1 MTQTIVIS
9 SGKGGVGKTNI
20 SVNAAIEL
28 AQRNYRTCL
37 FDADL
42 GLANV
47 NILLGIQPENSLD
60 DYIFGDKSLNEI
72 ILRTKFG
79 IDVIPGSSGIEKTAN
94 LAQEDIAD
102 LIAAFAQI
110 PGYDYFLID
119 TSSGISRGV
128 IAFCLAGS
136 QTIIVITA
144 EATSLTD
151 AYALLKVMAC
161 NNYRG
166 TVKILVNKSPSVPQA
181 KETYLRFKDVVSRH
195 LKIDISP
202 AGIILNDPNI
212 ETSITRQEPAL
223 LLYPDSLA
231 CQCIRAMVSNLIK
244 SDAGPHQG
252 DDLNE
257 FWQRYFDYALQDLSL
272 PETPGI
278 RKTPRRSFQ
287 LLSPARASEGRDHS
301 NLSDHSDQSDHR
313 EEEKKLPENT
323 PERIS
328 PFALGNGVFA
338 LANLPVPIPLLAK
351 ALALLARREMT
362 EEMLLEFFCCDPV
375 LMVMALKLINGS
387 AADTDRS
394 GRVTTRR
401 GIIEQLGPEVL
412 TNLLRTAA
420 LQRGLQ
426 PSSTAE
432 TAKVTTGFW
441 THSHTCA
448 LLAEN
453 IAEITAYPFPEEAFI
468 AGLIH
473 DIGRLALQTD
483 YPAVYNQFSDNF
495 GHDAALL
502 EMERRIFTASHAEIA
517 AKALRTWQ
525 LDSFLVDAVQYHT
538 EPFARIVTAF
548 SLVRIVSLTC
558 RLAESPL
565 GQLEA
570 DKLGEALFE
579 LSADQLQNLI
589 ANAGEKTR
597 RLAKRLDIPLAA
609 ELDDS
614 KRAETESRFRQQ
626 AREYALLQSA
636 LPGTSAVKKPPE
648 ILRSL
653 FSACDILFGIRP
665 AFCLV
670 PDRRISVLKGIGHSG
685 CFGWETI
692 ADIQFSLQWEKSLVV
707 QAFLSGELKI
717 VTEDDREALPLADH
731 QLFRALG
738 ADGFVCVPMIAEK
751 VNYGIIVF
759 GLPKSQR
766 AKIDSLRTRLEH
778 FGAQAAGILNSLPD
792 FKIAK

>member
-47 NILLGIQPENSLD
+47 CILLGIQPENTLD
-60 DYIFGDKSLNEI
+60 DYIFGDKNLSEI
-72 ILRTKFG
+72 ILPTKFG
-79 IDVIPGSSGIEKTAN
+79 IDVIPGSSGIEKMAN

-102 LIAAFAQI
+102 LVTAFAQI

-161 NNYRG
+161 NNYSG

-231 CQCIRAMVSNLIK
+231 CQCIRAMVSNLLK
-244 SDAGPHQG
+244 SDAGQHQG

-287 LLSPARASEGRDHS
+287 LLSPASASEGRE
-301 NLSDHSDQSDHR
+301 HR
-313 EEEKKLPENT
+313 EEEKKLPKNT
-323 PERIS
+323 PEYIS
-328 PFALGNGVFA
+328 PFALEDGVFA
-338 LANLPVPIPLLAK
+338 LTNLPVPTPLLAK
-351 ALALLARREMT
+351 ALALLARGEMT
-362 EEMLLEFFCCDPV
+362 EEMLLDFFCCDPV

-426 PSSTAE
+426 PSSTVE

-468 AGLIH
+468 TGLIH
-473 DIGRLALQTD
+473 DIGRLALQTN
-483 YPAVYNQFSDNF
+483 YPEVYNQFSENYS
-495 GHDAALL
+495 HDVALL
-502 EMERRIFTASHAEIA
+502 EMERRMFTTSHAEIA

-525 LDSFLVDAVQYHT
+525 LDTFLVDAVQYHT
-538 EPFARIVTAF
+538 EPLARIVTAF
-548 SLVRIVSLTC
+548 SLVQIVSLAC
-558 RLAESPL
+558 RLAESPV

-570 DKLGEALFE
+570 DKLGEALFG

-597 RLAKRLDIPLAA
+597 QLANRLDIPLAA

-636 LPGTSAVKKPPE
+636 LPGTSAMRKPPE

-670 PDRRISVLKGIGHSG
+670 PDRRLSALKGIGHSG

-692 ADIQFSLQWEKSLVV
+692 ADIQFSLQWEKSQVV
-707 QAFLSGELKI
+707 QAFLSGDLKI
-717 VTEDDREALPLADH
+717 VTEDDREAMPLADH

-738 ADGFVCVPMIAEK
+738 ADGFVCVPMIAEG
-751 VNYGIIVF
+751 VNHGIIVF
-759 GLPKSQR
+759 GLQKSQR
-766 AKIDSLRTRLEH
+766 AKIDSLRTRLEQ
-778 FGAQAAGILNSLPD
+778 FGAQAAGIFYSLPD
-792 FKIAK
+792 FKVAK